1 LKLLVPDL
9 GLGFGV
15 MSDTQEQRLEK
26 IEEKLDRLADAV
38 VSIARI
44 EERVATVLRQNDRFF
59 IRMDKIEQRLDDVE
73 AQSDVNSNTGRFIE
87 RFMWIVVAAAIGLLV
102 YFVRIGG

>member
-1 LKLLVPDL
+1 MAD
-9 GLGFGV
+9 
-15 MSDTQEQRLEK
+15 SQEQRLEK

-87 RFMWIVVAAAIGLLV
+87 RFMWIVVALSLIH
-102 YFVRIGG
+102 I

>member
-1 LKLLVPDL
+1 MAD
-9 GLGFGV
+9 
-15 MSDTQEQRLEK
+15 SQEQRLEK

-73 AQSDVNSNTGRFIE
+73 AQSDVNSNTGRFYRKIYVDCC
-87 RFMWIVVAAAIGLLV
+87 IAGIGLLV
-102 YFVRIGG
+102 YFLRT

>member
-1 LKLLVPDL
+1 MAD
-9 GLGFGV
+9 
-15 MSDTQEQRLEK
+15 SQEQRLEK

>member
-1 LKLLVPDL
+1 
-9 GLGFGV
+9 

-59 IRMDKIEQRLDDVE
+59 IRMDR
-73 AQSDVNSNTGRFIE
+73 
-87 RFMWIVVAAAIGLLV
+87 
-102 YFVRIGG
+102 

>member
-1 LKLLVPDL
+1 
-9 GLGFGV
+9 
-15 MSDTQEQRLEK
+15 MSDIQEQRLEK

>member
-1 LKLLVPDL
+1 
-9 GLGFGV
+9 
-15 MSDTQEQRLEK
+15 MSDSQEQRLEK

-59 IRMDKIEQRLDDVE
+59 IRMDKIEQRLEDVE
-73 AQSDVNSNTGRFIE
+73 SQSDVNSNTGRFIE
-87 RFMWIVVAAAIGLLV
+87 RFMCIVVAAGIGLLV
-102 YFVRIGG
+102 YFLRT

>member
-1 LKLLVPDL
+1 
-9 GLGFGV
+9 
-15 MSDTQEQRLEK
+15 MSEKHEQRLEK

-59 IRMDKIEQRLDDVE
+59 IRMDKIEQRLEDVE
-73 AQSDVNSNTGRFIE
+73 SQSDVNSNTVRFIE
-87 RFMWIVVAAAIGLLV
+87 RFMWIVVAAGIGLLV
-102 YFVRIGG
+102 YFLRT

>member
-1 LKLLVPDL
+1 MAD
-9 GLGFGV
+9 
-15 MSDTQEQRLEK
+15 SQEQRLEK

-87 RFMWIVVAAAIGLLV
+87 RFMWIVVAQE
-102 YFVRIGG
+102 

>member
-1 LKLLVPDL
+1 MAD
-9 GLGFGV
+9 
-15 MSDTQEQRLEK
+15 SQEQRLEK

-59 IRMDKIEQRLDDVE
+59 IRMDAVQ
-73 AQSDVNSNTGRFIE
+73 N
-87 RFMWIVVAAAIGLLV
+87 
-102 YFVRIGG
+102 

>member
-1 LKLLVPDL
+1 
-9 GLGFGV
+9 

-26 IEEKLDRLADAV
+26 IEVKLDRLADAV

-59 IRMDKIEQRLDDVE
+59 TRMDKIEQRLDDVE
-73 AQSDVNSNTGRFIE
+73 SQSNVNSNTGRFIE

>member
-1 LKLLVPDL
+1 
-9 GLGFGV
+9 
-15 MSDTQEQRLEK
+15 MSDSQEQRLEK

-59 IRMDKIEQRLDDVE
+59 IRMDKIEQRLEDVE
-73 AQSDVNSNTGRFIE
+73 SQSDVNSNTGRFIE
-87 RFMWIVVAAAIGLLV
+87 RFMWSVVAAGIGLLV
-102 YFVRIGG
+102 YFLRT

>member
-1 LKLLVPDL
+1 
-9 GLGFGV
+9 
-15 MSDTQEQRLEK
+15 MSDSQEQRLEK

-59 IRMDKIEQRLDDVE
+59 IRMDKIEQRLEDVE
-73 AQSDVNSNTGRFIE
+73 SQSDVNSNTPRFIE
-87 RFMWIVVAAAIGLLV
+87 RFMWIVVAAGIGLLV
-102 YFVRIGG
+102 YFLRT